1 MEVRGLEIGNTYPE
15 RMAAKSRANM
25 GSFNFADYISSK
37 TQKETASRDTFISS
51 VREEF
56 LRCEVYGKQN
66 IKSNLVGTI
75 QSVETEKYT
84 IEGQDDGYVRIYDK
98 ERKEAFKWKLNENQ
112 IQVDETSGKKFL
124 INDLGVGFFNMV
136 AVDEELEQG
145 LKEAFGTD
153 ELPEKEL
160 TGFTVHQDKKTGIHY
175 ITANGYESRG
185 GLLVLDEEGSKK
197 LDALANEYLS
207 QYPGL
212 FKDYN
217 EAWFYAT
224 FEVRGLA
231 KRTSSGIMMIS
242 PNSITFKGKDGE
254 SRWTAI
260 FEEDMWEVVKESFDN
275 SGANSKFEEWG
286 YWQRFFTDK
295 KIEHFLVKPD
305 SLV

>member
-1 MEVRGLEIGNTYPE
+1 MEVRGLEIRNTYPE
-15 RMAAKSRANM
+15 RTVVKSRDNV
-25 GSFNFADYISSK
+25 GSFNFADYISLK
-37 TQKETASRDTFISS
+37 TQKEITSRDTFIPS

-56 LRCEVYGKQN
+56 LRCEAYGKQN
-66 IKSNLVGTI
+66 IKTSLAGTI
-75 QSVETEKYT
+75 HSIETERYT

-197 LDALANEYLS
+197 LDVLANEYLS

-212 FKDYN
+212 VKDYN

-231 KRTSSGIMMIS
+231 KRTSNGIMMIS

-260 FEEDMWEVVKESFDN
+260 FDENMWEAVKESFDS
-275 SGANSKFEEWG
+275 SGTDQRFEEWS
-286 YWQRFFTDK
+286 YWQRFFTNK
-295 KIEHFLVKPD
+295 KIEHFLMKPD
-305 SLV
+305 SPV